1 MTAEGGDAMND
12 CRETRA
18 LLIDHAAGRLDR
30 AARARVEAHLEGCAS
45 CRDSSAV
52 ETALEDAL
60 DRRLPRYQ
68 APAALKQALEAR
80 FLVAPSADGAPAPA
94 RLVALAPP
102 TVPRV
107 IGPRPRRWI
116 APLLSAG
123 AAAALTALLAT
134 NLAPRAPRPDGGA
147 LVAEALSDHMR
158 VVASTHPLDVESG
171 GIHQVKPWFTGRI
184 DFAPRVAF
192 SGDTDFPL
200 VGGSIG
206 YVFDRKAAV
215 LVFKRR
221 LHTITLLV
229 FPPDGLAW
237 PAQAPVTVGRLAAVA
252 QSRHGFSVLLWRDGD
267 LGYALVSDV
276 ARGELETL
284 ATKIAGDAQGG

>member
-1 MTAEGGDAMND
+1 MND

-18 LLIDHAAGRLDR
+18 LLIDYAAGRLDR
-30 AARARVEAHLEGCAS
+30 DARARVESHMEGCAS
-45 CRDSSAV
+45 CRDNVAV

-60 DRRLPRYQ
+60 DRRLPRYH

-80 FLVAPSADGAPAPA
+80 FLAAPAADDAPA
-94 RLVALAPP
+94 ALAKLVALAPP
-102 TVPRV
+102 VAAPRA
-107 IGPRPRRWI
+107 PRARRWI
-116 APLLSAG
+116 GPLLSGG
-123 AAAALTALLAT
+123 AAAALTAVLMLAIG
-134 NLAPRAPRPDGGA
+134 PRTPRSDGGA

-192 SGDTDFPL
+192 SGDDDFPL
-200 VGGSIG
+200 VGGSLG
-206 YVFDRKAAV
+206 YVFDRKSAV

-237 PAQAPVTVGRLAAVA
+237 PAQAPVTVGRLSVVA

-276 ARGELETL
+276 ARADLETL
-284 ATKIAGDAQGG
+284 ATKIAGDGG